1 MFFIAMFTKMEKT
14 ELGWLDVGSSRTV
27 GYKESFEQADRA
39 VRENHCDICEAIYE
53 YACIEELEAGL
64 YPDAKN
70 VWWYKWDPEMYGY
83 APIDEP
89 ECAKGSC
96 NFSIC

>member
-39 VRENHCDICEAIYE
+39 VRENHCDICEALYE
-53 YACIEELEAGL
+53 SA
-64 YPDAKN
+64 
-70 VWWYKWDPEMYGY
+70 
-83 APIDEP
+83 
-89 ECAKGSC
+89 
-96 NFSIC
+96 